1 MAIDPLK
8 LLLLIEK
15 LLFLKYNLRAI
26 SFSRKLPDVPEDFL
40 LPNSNVYEL
49 EEDEDEV
56 NSDEESG
63 SLYSDTES
71 NEGSD
76 DKQ

>member
-1 MAIDPLK
+1 MGSVSWATL
-8 LLLLIEK
+8 
-15 LLFLKYNLRAI
+15 YNLRAI
-26 SFSRKLPDVPEDFL
+26 SIARKLPDVPEYFL
-40 LPNSNVYEL
+40 LPNSNLYEL
-49 EEDEDEV
+49 EEDEDGV

-76 DKQ
+76 DEQ